1 MKDLSYNDEDLELP
15 LKEVRTILRDNF
27 GFRASARMIKARM
40 KQWGF
45 FQGIHPDDWLSLAIL
60 DESTNDFSGR
70 KDHGDGRIYPT
81 PMDGM
86 SKFAAKAAGIADTH
100 AVTISDEGARFV
112 GKRPLSPKNNT
123 ISITELLDRMK
134 KRASMDSNDDSQAL
148 LMATLMLGHKM
159 TFTTWS
165 DLAQLVHAGQHYIAS
180 ESFCD
185 IDGELHDDI
194 PIQGPRAMESCC
206 ESYAFEKNKLVA
218 EHEKSVEQFAFNLKS
233 DLLKVLPAE
242 ETISPQPMPAPQ
254 STLRPPHTF
263 SHCLTIDSP
272 VENTG
277 SGPYAS
283 RSACEY
289 TNACGAVAISG
300 EQQTNIADPAER
312 RRIKNPIA
320 QHSYRKKLK
329 RRPEDHKRKTVAASE
344 TSKLETPNM
353 EPAVSK
359 SQHTKRDESKC
370 RNYAETNL
378 HDNASAVLGDQYVS
392 NNYYINSDMHTAY
405 TNHEYWQSNHDYNIC
420 HDNIF
425 WTQRH
430 QQVTNWPATTPH
442 YGWTNIIGNN
452 IGSIVSSTMRHIM
465 PLLRMQLQGV
475 ACWPMSAHML

>member
-1 MKDLSYNDEDLELP
+1 
-15 LKEVRTILRDNF
+15 
-27 GFRASARMIKARM
+27 
-40 KQWGF
+40 
-45 FQGIHPDDWLSLAIL
+45 
-60 DESTNDFSGR
+60 
-70 KDHGDGRIYPT
+70 
-81 PMDGM
+81 MDGM

-320 QHSYRKKLK
+320 QVS
-329 RRPEDHKRKTVAASE
+329 RPVPRSRLVLTQRSTATAKSSSDGRKT
-344 TSKLETPNM
+344 
-353 EPAVSK
+353 
-359 SQHTKRDESKC
+359 
-370 RNYAETNL
+370 
-378 HDNASAVLGDQYVS
+378 
-392 NNYYINSDMHTAY
+392 INGK
-405 TNHEYWQSNHDYNIC
+405 QLLL
-420 HDNIF
+420 
-425 WTQRH
+425 QRH
-430 QQVTNWPATTPH
+430 QSSRRQTWSPLCPNHSIQSATRANVATTPRRTSTTTPLQFLETSMLVTITTSTAICIQLIRTMNTGRVTTTTT
-442 YGWTNIIGNN
+442 YVMTTYSGPSDTSRSQIGLPPPHTTA
-452 IGSIVSSTMRHIM
+452 GRTS
-465 PLLRMQLQGV
+465 
-475 ACWPMSAHML
+475 